1 MGIVNGIANAMGI
14 VVPMVVALMV
24 DGNVSQQIYVA
35 TIIRL
40 KFKLDYKNHFFKFKR
55 NILLQQ
61 TFAGWRTVYLIAMSI
76 YVFGAVI
83 WTFFGTADVQ
93 DWDTYWMKDEN
104 KKSGGYLLILIYFM
118 ML

>member
-40 KFKLDYKNHFFKFKR
+40 KFKLENIKTIFLNSNEISFFSKH
-55 NILLQQ
+55 LQD
-61 TFAGWRTVYLIAMSI
+61 GEPSI
-76 YVFGAVI
+76 
-83 WTFFGTADVQ
+83 
-93 DWDTYWMKDEN
+93 
-104 KKSGGYLLILIYFM
+104 
-118 ML
+118 

>member
-40 KFKLDYKNHFFKFKR
+40 KF
-55 NILLQQ
+55 ILEL
-61 TFAGWRTVYLIAMSI
+61 
-76 YVFGAVI
+76 
-83 WTFFGTADVQ
+83 
-93 DWDTYWMKDEN
+93 
-104 KKSGGYLLILIYFM
+104 
-118 ML
+118 